1 MEVIQEFYA
10 TETLPDKLPVAFQE
24 AVLMAA
30 EADESLIAHYGIDES
45 NVKRY
50 ADFKQNPT
58 KYPRTFWYYLKY
70 AK

>member
-1 MEVIQEFYA
+1 
-10 TETLPDKLPVAFQE
+10 LL
-24 AVLMAA
+24 AA